1 MKKNIWKAVKYMKKM
16 ISQLKVRIIYN
27 NKIRN
32 IIDEKYPYTAMY
44 LMINGMIE
52 SGKIPD
58 EDGISIKFDIIHGY
72 QWELHSGNS
81 TGISQHAYKSMQT
94 NDKVVWNFPF
104 EQIYRMNDVSGWP
117 KICVTLTSRDFFG
130 RDIIC
135 GYGIIHVPT

>member
-1 MKKNIWKAVKYMKKM
+1 MQKMKKNIWKAVKYMKKM

-72 QWELHSGNS
+72 
-81 TGISQHAYKSMQT
+81 
-94 NDKVVWNFPF
+94 
-104 EQIYRMNDVSGWP
+104 
-117 KICVTLTSRDFFG
+117 
-130 RDIIC
+130 
-135 GYGIIHVPT
+135 